1 MHFSRVKEGYFVLR
15 RSSNISFLIL
25 CWALCEHWEYWQWQS
40 RCDCLQ
46 WTPCHLPSMKVAT
59 IRCLPNTQLTIVRGR
74 QILWGRNE
82 PNIGLWNNLFI
93 CCAPDRPGWSLH
105 YLQVS
110 EITMKSQMIVFW
122 QKWADC
128 RLKSSSTLIL
138 RNILPIEFPLENL
151 SCARDVWR
159 RRRGIRSSGGGMVKV
174 IRSQE
179 SPYLLLTVSLAP
191 WQSSPPATHH
201 STQPHSA
208 PSSLKLKIFS

>member
-1 MHFSRVKEGYFVLR
+1 MRLSPVNSMSSSLNESRHNQMSPKHAIDNCQREANIMRKEWAPKSGFEI
-15 RSSNISFLIL
+15 ISLS
-25 CWALCEHWEYWQWQS
+25 AVPQTADQ
-40 RCDCLQ
+40 
-46 WTPCHLPSMKVAT
+46 
-59 IRCLPNTQLTIVRGR
+59 G
-74 QILWGRNE
+74 
-82 PNIGLWNNLFI
+82 
-93 CCAPDRPGWSLH
+93 PGWSLH

-138 RNILPIEFPLENL
+138 RNILPIEFPLENI

-191 WQSSPPATHH
+191 WQSFPPATHH